1 MTLSARDHRI
11 LREIENELAA
21 AEPRLDRALVQAR
34 LPVLRRRS
42 TVRSDD
48 TENGRRVWVVAICAS
63 LLAGIGLLTAGL
75 LLDAVV
81 LLYAGAPLAQ
91 FGSVAVG
98 YFGKKAGRSRRL
110 PVNHKGLFA
119 LLGR

>member
-1 MTLSARDHRI
+1 MTLFARDHRV
-11 LREIENELAA
+11 LGEIENELAA

-42 TVRSDD
+42 TVISDD
-48 TENGRRVWVVAICAS
+48 TESGRIWVVAICGS
-63 LLAGIGLLTAGL
+63 LLVGLGLLTAGL
-75 LLDAVV
+75 LAHAIA

-91 FGSVAVG
+91 FSPVTLG
-98 YFGKKAGRSRRL
+98 YFGKRADRSRRQ
-110 PVNHKGLFA
+110 PVNHRGLFA